1 MPSKTILSVGQCDL
15 DHSNLVR
22 LIHSL
27 GGEVQRVDTAEET
40 LKQVAQKPYALV
52 LVNRVFDRDGG
63 DGQALIRTLKQQ
75 YPDLPVMLVSNY
87 ADAQANALA
96 AGAEPGF
103 GKAALQAPETAERL
117 KKYLL

>member
-1 MPSKTILSVGQCDL
+1 MPSKTILSVGQCDI
-15 DHSNLVR
+15 DHSNLSQ

-27 GGEVQRVDTAEET
+27 GGAVQRVDTAEET
-40 LKQVAQKPYALV
+40 LKQLAENRYALV

-63 DGQALIRTLKQQ
+63 DGQALIRTLKQH
-75 YPDLPVMLVSNY
+75 YPELPVMLVSNF
-87 ADAQANALA
+87 ADAQATAQA

-103 GKAALQAPETAERL
+103 GKAALHAPETAERL